1 MPTLNLINHVTV
13 VADQAHSQITDLTIV
28 DSSGGPFLI
37 STTRYDGVLESWQIG
52 ASGLAS
58 LDRITFNGGY
68 QPGGNATLS
77 TVSFAGNDG
86 VLIGGGSNGDLQTLG
101 LNSDG
106 TFATANTLSALP
118 ASLDGFRN
126 GTHISFDDGTQIIYG
141 GVTGVA
147 GIWQLSF
154 DASGT
159 FTGHQTT
166 LSGATGYADQV
177 SASAAVQ
184 IGGQDYL
191 LTANPMQNGVT
202 SWAVGSDG
210 STVAADHVNSDDG
223 LWISAPSAMEL
234 TEVGGTTYAIVA
246 AAGSSTLSV
255 MEVGADGSLSM
266 RDHVLDDLTSR
277 FGGVTSLEVV
287 RHQGQTYVVA
297 GGADDGISVF
307 VLLEGGQLMARA
319 HIADSNDMSLDNVS
333 AIAVQGRGN
342 GLDIYVASSS
352 ETGVTQLRFDAG
364 TPGVTN
370 TAAIGGGLLS
380 GTSGNDILQGLIG
393 NDQITAGN
401 GDDILRDGDGSDT
414 LTGGAGADVFVMS
427 RDGLAD
433 TITDF
438 TLGEDKLDL
447 SLWPML
453 RDISQLAFSIQ
464 SYGMN
469 VVYGD
474 ELLVVRSADGNYIDY
489 RLLDNASVIGAG
501 TRISTMIEPGYP
513 GPATP
518 TPDPNAPPT
527 TPSADDAGAVGSMTD
542 SIAVMTGHGFSTLR
556 SAISEDGGNPPAA
569 RVLGADNVVTGTFG
583 NDAIHG
589 TDTMDILLAGA
600 GNDIVHGGGGDDILL
615 GRAGDDEL
623 RGDAGGDLLIGG
635 TGEDHLQGGSGHD
648 VLHGGADDDVLE
660 GGLGDDILFGE
671 TGADTF
677 IFNGGTDVIS
687 DYEQGVDAI
696 TLDASIWTGLLS
708 AEDILTV
715 YGSIEEDRA
724 TIDLG
729 DGNVLQVIGVTDFD
743 TFAADIAIF

>member
-1 MPTLNLINHVTV
+1 
-13 VADQAHSQITDLTIV
+13 
-28 DSSGGPFLI
+28 
-37 STTRYDGVLESWQIG
+37 
-52 ASGLAS
+52 
-58 LDRITFNGGY
+58 
-68 QPGGNATLS
+68 
-77 TVSFAGNDG
+77 
-86 VLIGGGSNGDLQTLG
+86 
-101 LNSDG
+101 
-106 TFATANTLSALP
+106 
-118 ASLDGFRN
+118 
-126 GTHISFDDGTQIIYG
+126 
-141 GVTGVA
+141 
-147 GIWQLSF
+147 
-154 DASGT
+154 
-159 FTGHQTT
+159 
-166 LSGATGYADQV
+166 
-177 SASAAVQ
+177 
-184 IGGQDYL
+184 
-191 LTANPMQNGVT
+191 MQ
-202 SWAVGSDG
+202 
-210 STVAADHVNSDDG
+210 
-223 LWISAPSAMEL
+223 L
-234 TEVGGTTYAIVA
+234 TEVGGTTYAVLA

-255 MEVGADGSLSM
+255 MEVGTDGSLTL
-266 RDHVLDDLTSR
+266 RDHVLDGLTSR

-287 RHQGQTYVVA
+287 THQGHTYVIA

-333 AIAVQGRGN
+333 AIAVQGCGN

-380 GTSGNDILQGLIG
+380 DTSGNDILQGLVG

-414 LTGGAGADVFVMS
+414 LTGGAGADVFVLS

-464 SYGMN
+464 SYGMD
-469 VVYGD
+469 VIYGD

-489 RLLDNASVIGAG
+489 RLLDNDSVIGAG

-518 TPDPNAPPT
+518 TPDPNAQPT
-527 TPSADDAGAVGSMTD
+527 APSADDAGTVGSMTD
-542 SIAVMTGHGFSTLR
+542 SIAVMADHGFSTLR
-556 SAISEDGGNPPAA
+556 SAISCGGGTVPAAA
-569 RVLGADNVVTGTFG
+569 RVLGTDNVVTGTYG
-583 NDAIHG
+583 NDAIYG
-589 TDTMDILLAGA
+589 TDTIDILLAGA
-600 GNDIVHGGGGDDILL
+600 GNDIVRGGGGDDILL
-615 GRAGDDEL
+615 GRAGNDDL
-623 RGDAGGDLLIGG
+623 SGDAGGDLLIGG
-635 TGEDHLQGGSGHD
+635 SGEDHLQGGSGQD

-660 GGLGDDILFGE
+660 GDLGDDILFGE
-671 TGADTF
+671 AGADTF

-687 DYEQGVDAI
+687 DYEQGLDDI

-708 AEDILTV
+708 AEDVLTV

-729 DGNVLQVIGVTDFD
+729 DGNVLQVIGVADFA